1 MKKLSSIPRPWRPH
15 PKAYIRRGTGTGGID
30 YNKILRSR
38 DDKTQTT
45 NSTMAVPEYGMAAS
59 NVASAYDY

>member
-1 MKKLSSIPRPWRPH
+1 MPRPWRPH
-15 PKAYIRRGTGTGGID
+15 PKAYIRRGTGTGGIH

-38 DDKTQTT
+38 DEKTQTT
-45 NSTMAVPEYGMAAS
+45 NSTMAFPEYGMAAS